1 MNRRILAYLV
11 VLSAGAAAA
20 GAWLMATPDQAGPDR
35 TVVPPSVAVSKASI
49 VLRHRGQKQ
58 AEIAS
63 ERVEVSADGRLA
75 TFTGAPQA
83 VLFDDGQPALTVT
96 GSRMVFDRQSRD
108 VTVDG
113 GLRITTSRGYALRA
127 PSGAWNQQAQVVD
140 LTGGV
145 EVVAAAPTAPRSPA
159 GGDAGQGRL
168 RADRVRYDARTR
180 VVVATGNV
188 SLVVGDLEIRAD
200 SMRLEQGPQLVT
212 AEGRVVV
219 RQREMQL
226 TTPTL
231 RYLLQDAIGEA
242 SGGAVLIHKDV
253 TIKAP
258 QLRFDLRE
266 EVTTAQGGVEV
277 AQAGNTLTAASLR
290 YQAKTGDVSADGG
303 VKLIQAGSTLD
314 GRRLLANLQT
324 RRADVREDVT
334 FSKDDTTVTA
344 GRVVFR
350 WDVNEAE
357 AEENVV
363 VRQKDKT
370 AWADRMTYSEP
381 SNRLVMTGRVTLEQM
396 SGDRLTRVTCSRL
409 VMTLRERDITVEGPL
424 RVTQK
429 DRWATG
435 DRGAYTEATRRLV
448 MTGNVMVQETDG
460 RRLQADRVTISL
472 VDETFEAEG
481 NVQTQFVIPHR
492 P

>member
-1 MNRRILAYLV
+1 
-11 VLSAGAAAA
+11 
-20 GAWLMATPDQAGPDR
+20 
-35 TVVPPSVAVSKASI
+35 
-49 VLRHRGQKQ
+49 
-58 AEIAS
+58 
-63 ERVEVSADGRLA
+63 
-75 TFTGAPQA
+75 
-83 VLFDDGQPALTVT
+83 
-96 GSRMVFDRQSRD
+96 
-108 VTVDG
+108 
-113 GLRITTSRGYALRA
+113 
-127 PSGAWNQQAQVVD
+127 
-140 LTGGV
+140 
-145 EVVAAAPTAPRSPA
+145 
-159 GGDAGQGRL
+159 
-168 RADRVRYDARTR
+168 
-180 VVVATGNV
+180 
-188 SLVVGDLEIRAD
+188 
-200 SMRLEQGPQLVT
+200 MRLEQGPQLVT

-219 RQREMQL
+219 RQREARL
-226 TTPTL
+226 TAPTL
-231 RYLLQDAIGEA
+231 RYSLQDSTAEA
-242 SGGAVLIHKDV
+242 TGDAVLVQKDV

-370 AWADRMTYSEP
+370 AWADRMIYSEP

-396 SGDRLTRVTCSRL
+396 SGDWLTRVGCSRL
-409 VMTLRERDITVEGPL
+409 VMTLRERDVTVEGPL

-448 MTGNVMVQETDG
+448 MTGNVVVQETDG